1 MVLIGSPGQML
12 LTVKAPESSWQESG
26 QIEGV
31 VSARGA
37 VGLGPQGHLMTGLM
51 DLASFTEC
59 STGFL
64 ERKVG
69 IDT

>member
-1 MVLIGSPGQML
+1 ML
-12 LTVKAPESSWQESG
+12 LTVKAPEGSWQESG

-37 VGLGPQGHLMTGLM
+37 VGLGPLGHLTTGLI
-51 DLASFTEC
+51 DVTSFTEC
-59 STGFL
+59 STDFL